1 MYFERNFLRNFM
13 KFYFMMLRF
22 RLFLISNFLCFAL
35 LHLILQKIIKKGF
48 YKAISQSEEIYS
60 ENK

>member
-22 RLFLISNFLCFAL
+22 RLFLISNFLRFAL
-35 LHLILQKIIKKGF
+35 LHLILQKIIRKGF
-48 YKAISQSEEIYS
+48 YKAISQGLY
-60 ENK
+60 